1 MESVIS
7 ASTIVLIVR
16 TRNRAYKSKP
26 SKYLVSFTFVAI
38 VLVILIPY
46 TPIGEIFGFVG
57 VPLVYLLIIGLIV
70 LAYISVAEM
79 VKMRFY
85 RKNHN

>member
-1 MESVIS
+1 
-7 ASTIVLIVR
+7 
-16 TRNRAYKSKP
+16 
-26 SKYLVSFTFVAI
+26 
-38 VLVILIPY
+38 VILIPY